1 MSLAKV
7 SYGIMVS
14 DPAHGDDEVDVEVEA
29 LVLNVGENK
38 DKELEEDVGEN
49 KDKELEV
56 DVGENKDKALEVD
69 VGENKDKDD
78 DEVDE
83 ELEAVADDDDK
94 GVVEDAN
101 LLFLSLRTLSSL
113 AFLFFLSNCLRIYT
127 SVGSCS

>member
-29 LVLNVGENK
+29 L
-38 DKELEEDVGEN
+38 EEDVGEN
-49 KDKELEV
+49 KDKELEE

-113 AFLFFLSNCLRIYT
+113 AFLFFLSNSDSTIAGDSL
-127 SVGSCS
+127 GQK

>member
-1 MSLAKV
+1 M
-7 SYGIMVS
+7 
-14 DPAHGDDEVDVEVEA
+14 DVEVEA
-29 LVLNVGENK
+29 LVLNVCGDVVEALEEDVGENK
-38 DKELEEDVGEN
+38 DKELEEDVGEF
-49 KDKELEV
+49 KDKELDV

-113 AFLFFLSNCLRIYT
+113 AFLFFLSNSDSTIAEDNL
-127 SVGSCS
+127 GHK

>member
-1 MSLAKV
+1 M
-7 SYGIMVS
+7 
-14 DPAHGDDEVDVEVEA
+14 
-29 LVLNVGENK
+29 GENK
-38 DKELEEDVGEN
+38 DKELEE
-49 KDKELEV
+49 
-56 DVGENKDKALEVD
+56 D

-113 AFLFFLSNCLRIYT
+113 AFLFFLSNSDSTIAEDNLGHKWIKDWSIRLASSSSEHIWSAMCPRTIPKREAW
-127 SVGSCS
+127 SCFPLSDNDR